1 MLSPPITTYSSKLLL
16 LPSTTSLT
24 LIIFPINTLLLLL
37 LQQSHT
43 SFLYTLFSLFNCS
56 SQSVHPSHVFI
67 LLCIMGSKRPLV
79 IMTPPTTTT
88 PDNYQQ
94 DPPAVIVPELPTSK
108 SSSSN
113 ALHPFENTLVNSSS
127 RRSSMSIHS
136 SGSKSNNSI
145 LEVSLSGSGS
155 KSIPVR
161 YGSKGADSDGLSVSQ
176 RELRDEDARLVYI
189 NDPLKTNET
198 FVFAGNSIRTSKY
211 SLLSFIPKNLF
222 EQFHRIA
229 YVYFLIIAILNQL
242 PQLAVFGRAVSIL
255 PLSFVLFVTAVKDA
269 YEDWRRHNS
278 DKIENNRLASVLVDG
293 NFVEKRW
300 RDVRVGEVI
309 RIKAN
314 EPIPC
319 DIVLLSTSDPTGVA
333 YVQTINLDGE
343 SNLKTRY
350 AKQETRGKEGFGG
363 VIKCEKPNR
372 NIYGFLANM
381 EVDGKKLSLGSSN
394 IVLRGCELKNTN
406 WAIGVAA
413 YCGSETKAMLNSSGA
428 PSKRSRLETRMN
440 FEIIWLSFF
449 LVALCTITSVCAA
462 VWLKRHKD
470 ELNLLPYYR
479 KLDFSEEGEVESY
492 EYYGWAWEVVFT
504 FLMSVI
510 VFQVMIPISLY
521 ISMELVRVGQ
531 AFFMIRDNRM
541 YDEETKSRF
550 QCRALN
556 INEDLGQIKYVFS
569 DKTGTLTQ
577 NKMEFQCASIWGVD
591 YSFTESSM
599 EGDQLEHS
607 VEGEIYLLLVHTF
620 LALPLMPHGFVYE
633 RNNNTRR
640 LFCVIICLVDGKVFR
655 PKMKVKVNPELLQLA
670 RSEFLNLEGK
680 RIHDFFL
687 ALATCN
693 TIVPLVVDSPDPDVK
708 LMDYQGESPDEQ
720 ALAYAAAAYG
730 FMLIER
736 TSGHIVIDIH
746 GQRQKFNVL
755 GMHEFDSDRKRMSVI
770 LGYPDNSVKV
780 FVKGA
785 DTSMLNVIEKSF
797 SMDLVRATEAHLHSY
812 SSIGLR
818 TLVIGMRD
826 LNASEYDQ
834 WHSSFEA
841 ASTAVFGRAAM
852 LRKVSSIVENSLS
865 ILGASAIE
873 DKLQQGV
880 PESIESLRI
889 AGIKVWVLT
898 GDKQETAISIG
909 YSSKLLTSKMNQ
921 IIINSNNKEAC
932 RKSLQD
938 ALVMSKK
945 LMSTSRVANSAGGSS
960 EETPI
965 ALIIDGTS
973 LVHILES
980 DLEEQLYELAS
991 GCSVVL
997 CCRVAPLQ
1005 KAGIVSLVKNR
1016 TSDMTLAIGDG
1027 ANDVSMIQK
1036 ADVGVGISGQEG
1048 RQAVMASDFAM
1059 GQFRFLVPLL
1069 LIHGHWN
1076 YQRLGYMILYNFY
1089 RNAVLVL
1096 VLFWYVLFTAFTL
1109 TTAIN
1114 EWSTTLYSIIYSSL
1128 PTIVVAIL
1136 DKDLGKR
1143 TLLKYPQLYG
1153 AGQRHEA
1160 YNKRLFALTMLD
1172 TLWQSMVI
1180 FWAPLFAYWHSTVDV
1195 ASIGDLW
1202 TFGVVILV
1210 NLHLA
1215 MDVVRWYWVTHVA
1228 IWGSI
1233 VATFISVMIIDA
1245 FPNLPGY
1252 WAFFHA
1258 AGTRLFWL
1266 LLLGIIIAALLPRL
1280 VVKFVYQYYF
1290 PNDIQICR
1298 ETEKNGYETVVE
1310 IHFRVLLFVPDFIGC
1325 YPKDRGFVITSECRI
1340 MAKAEGGKEPINE
1353 QAVANM
1359 YASMRSELNQIYS
1372 KITEL
1377 EMEVSEHILVI
1388 NAIQPLDQS
1397 RRCYRM
1403 IGGVLVER
1411 TIKEVLP
1418 AVQRNKEGLEEVV
1431 ARLNEALEKKKKE
1444 ITEFETKYKIR
1455 IRKADAEVKDE
1466 SGRKEGSAQGVLV
1479 GPAGGSE

>member
-1 MLSPPITTYSSKLLL
+1 
-16 LPSTTSLT
+16 
-24 LIIFPINTLLLLL
+24 
-37 LQQSHT
+37 
-43 SFLYTLFSLFNCS
+43 
-56 SQSVHPSHVFI
+56 
-67 LLCIMGSKRPLV
+67 MGSKRPFL
-79 IMTPPTTTT
+79 MTPFPTTTT
-88 PDNYQQ
+88 TNNYQQ
-94 DPPAVIVPELPTSK
+94 DDPPTTELRKSK

-113 ALHPFENTLVNSSS
+113 AFNNPFENSSS
-127 RRSSMSIHS
+127 RKSTSMSLHS
-136 SGSKSNNSI
+136 KSNNNSINEESLSRSGSKS
-145 LEVSLSGSGS
+145 
-155 KSIPVR
+155 KPVR
-161 YGSKGADSDGLSVSQ
+161 YGSKGADSEGLSMSQ

-189 NDPLKTNET
+189 NDPLKTNEN
-198 FVFAGNSIRTSKY
+198 FEFKGNSIRTAKY
-211 SLLSFIPKNLF
+211 SLLTFIPRNLF
-222 EQFHRIA
+222 EQFHRVA

-242 PQLAVFGRAVSIL
+242 PQLAVFGRGVSIL
-255 PLSFVLFVTAVKDA
+255 PLAFVLLVTAVKDVF
-269 YEDWRRHNS
+269 EDWRRHNS
-278 DKIENNRLASVLVDG
+278 DKVENNRLASVLVG
-293 NFVEKRW
+293 GEFVEKKW
-300 RDVRVGEVI
+300 RDVTVGEVI

-314 EPIPC
+314 EAIPC

-350 AKQETRGKEGFGG
+350 AKQETHGNKGGFGG

-394 IVLRGCELKNTN
+394 IVLRGCELKNTS
-406 WAIGVAA
+406 WAVGVAV

-440 FEIIWLSFF
+440 SEIIWLSFF
-449 LVALCTITSVCAA
+449 LVVLCTVTSVCAA

-479 KLDFSEEGEVESY
+479 KLDFSKEGKVDSY
-492 EYYGWAWEVVFT
+492 KYYGWGLEVFFT

-510 VFQVMIPISLY
+510 VFQVMIPIALY

-531 AFFMIRDNRM
+531 AYFMIRDNRM
-541 YDEETKSRF
+541 YDEATKSRF

-591 YSFTESSM
+591 YSSTKSSM
-599 EGDQLEHS
+599 EGEQVERS
-607 VEGEIYLLLVHTF
+607 VE
-620 LALPLMPHGFVYE
+620 
-633 RNNNTRR
+633 
-640 LFCVIICLVDGKVFR
+640 VDGKVFR
-655 PKMKVKVNPELLQLA
+655 PKMKVRVNPELLQLT
-670 RSEFLNLEGK
+670 RSGLQNVEGK
-680 RIHDFFL
+680 RIHNFFL

-693 TIVPLVVDSPDPDVK
+693 TIVPLVVDTPDPDVK
-708 LMDYQGESPDEQ
+708 LIDYQGESPDEQ

-736 TSGHIVIDIH
+736 TSGHIVVDIH
-746 GQRQKFNVL
+746 GERQKFNVL
-755 GMHEFDSDRKRMSVI
+755 GLHEFDSDRKRMSVI

-785 DTSMLNVIEKSF
+785 DTAMLSVINKSF
-797 SMDLVRATEAHLHSY
+797 NMDLVRATEAHLHSY
-812 SSIGLR
+812 SSMGLR

-826 LNASEYDQ
+826 LKASEFEQ
-834 WHSSFEA
+834 WHTSFEA

-852 LRKVSSIVENSLS
+852 LRKVSSIVENNLS

-909 YSSKLLTSKMNQ
+909 YSSKLLTSNMTQ
-921 IIINSNNKEAC
+921 IIINSNNRESC

-945 LMSTSRVANSAGGSS
+945 LMSTSGVANNAGGSS
-960 EETPI
+960 DATPI

-973 LVHILES
+973 LVHILDSE
-980 DLEEQLYELAS
+980 LEEQLFQLAS
-991 GCSVVL
+991 RCSVVL

-1005 KAGIVSLVKNR
+1005 KAGIIALVKNR

-1027 ANDVSMIQK
+1027 ANDVSMIQM

-1076 YQRLGYMILYNFY
+1076 YQRLGYMILY
-1089 RNAVLVL
+1089 
-1096 VLFWYVLFTAFTL
+1096 VLFTAFTL

-1114 EWSTTLYSIIYSSL
+1114 EWSTTLYSIVYSSL
-1128 PTIVVAIL
+1128 PTIIVGIL

-1160 YNKRLFALTMLD
+1160 YNKKLFVLTMLD

-1180 FWAPLFAYWHSTVDV
+1180 FWAPLFAYWSSTVDV

-1215 MDVVRWYWVTHVA
+1215 MDVIRWYWVTHVV

-1233 VATFISVMIIDA
+1233 VATFICVMIIDA
-1245 FPNLPGY
+1245 IPNLPGY

-1280 VVKFVYQYYF
+1280 V
-1290 PNDIQICR
+1290 ICR
-1298 ETEKNGYETVVE
+1298 EAEKVGYERVVE
-1310 IHFRVLLFVPDFIGC
+1310 SG
-1325 YPKDRGFVITSECRI
+1325 
-1340 MAKAEGGKEPINE
+1340 
-1353 QAVANM
+1353 
-1359 YASMRSELNQIYS
+1359 QI
-1372 KITEL
+1372 
-1377 EMEVSEHILVI
+1377 EMLPVSD
-1388 NAIQPLDQS
+1388 NPL
-1397 RRCYRM
+1397 R
-1403 IGGVLVER
+1403 
-1411 TIKEVLP
+1411 
-1418 AVQRNKEGLEEVV
+1418 
-1431 ARLNEALEKKKKE
+1431 
-1444 ITEFETKYKIR
+1444 
-1455 IRKADAEVKDE
+1455 
-1466 SGRKEGSAQGVLV
+1466 
-1479 GPAGGSE
+1479 

>member
-1 MLSPPITTYSSKLLL
+1 MTV
-16 LPSTTSLT
+16 PS
-24 LIIFPINTLLLLL
+24 
-37 LQQSHT
+37 
-43 SFLYTLFSLFNCS
+43 
-56 SQSVHPSHVFI
+56 
-67 LLCIMGSKRPLV
+67 
-79 IMTPPTTTT
+79 PTTTSST
-88 PDNYQQ
+88 SID
-94 DPPAVIVPELPTSK
+94 PELPKSK

-113 ALHPFENTLVNSSS
+113 NAFNPFENTLNNSSSS
-127 RRSSMSIHS
+127 RRSS
-136 SGSKSNNSI
+136 GSRSNNSI
-145 LEVSLSGSGS
+145 HEVSLSSSGS
-155 KSIPVR
+155 IKSKPVR
-161 YGSKGADSDGLSVSQ
+161 YGSKGGADSEGLSMSQ

-189 NDPLKTNET
+189 NEPFKTNEA
-198 FVFAGNSIRTSKY
+198 FEFAANSIRTSKY
-211 SLLSFIPKNLF
+211 SLLTFIPRNLF
-222 EQFHRIA
+222 EQFHRVA

-242 PQLAVFGRAVSIL
+242 PQLAVFGRTVSIL
-255 PLSFVLFVTAVKDA
+255 PLAFVLFVTAVKDV
-269 YEDWRRHNS
+269 YEDWRRHQN
-278 DKIENNRLASVLVDG
+278 DKVENNRLASVMVDG
-293 NFVEKRW
+293 GRSFVEKKW

-309 RIKAN
+309 KIKAN
-314 EPIPC
+314 ETIPC
-319 DIVLLSTSDPTGVA
+319 DTVLLSTSDPTGVA

-350 AKQETRGKEGFGG
+350 AKQETHGKEGFGG

-394 IVLRGCELKNTN
+394 IVLRGCELKNTS
-406 WAIGVAA
+406 WAIGVAV
-413 YCGSETKAMLNSSGA
+413 YCGSETKAMLNNSGA
-428 PSKRSRLETRMN
+428 PSKRSRLETCMN
-440 FEIIWLSFF
+440 SEIIWLSFF
-449 LVALCTITSVCAA
+449 LVALCTVTSVCVA

-479 KLDFSEEGEVESY
+479 KLDFSEGDVDSY
-492 EYYGWAWEVVFT
+492 EYYGWGLEIFFT

-531 AFFMIRDNRM
+531 AYFMFQDKRM
-541 YDEETKSRF
+541 YDEATKSRF

-591 YSFTESSM
+591 YSSKENNSM
-599 EGDQLEHS
+599 ERDEVVEHS
-607 VEGEIYLLLVHTF
+607 VK
-620 LALPLMPHGFVYE
+620 
-633 RNNNTRR
+633 
-640 LFCVIICLVDGKVFR
+640 VDGKVFR
-655 PKMKVKVNPELLQLA
+655 PKMKVKVNPELLQLS
-670 RSEFLNLEGK
+670 RSGLQNVEGK

-687 ALATCN
+687 AMATCN
-693 TIVPLVVDSPDPDVK
+693 TIVPLVVDTPDPDVK
-708 LMDYQGESPDEQ
+708 LIDYQGESPDEQ

-730 FMLIER
+730 FMLTER

-755 GMHEFDSDRKRMSVI
+755 GLHEFDSDRKRMSVI

-785 DTSMLNVIEKSF
+785 DTSMLNVIDKSF
-797 SMDLVRATEAHLHSY
+797 KMDLVRATEAHLHSY
-812 SSIGLR
+812 SSMGLR

-826 LNASEYDQ
+826 LNASEFEQ
-834 WHSSFEA
+834 WHGSFEA
-841 ASTAVFGRAAM
+841 ASTAVFGRAVM
-852 LRKVSSIVENSLS
+852 LHKVSSIVENNLT

-873 DKLQQGV
+873 DKLQQCV

-909 YSSKLLTSKMNQ
+909 YSSKLLTSNMTQ
-921 IIINSNNKEAC
+921 IIINSKNRESC

-945 LMSTSRVANSAGGSS
+945 LMSTSDVANNAGGSS
-960 EETPI
+960 HATPV

-973 LVHILES
+973 LVHILDSE
-980 DLEEQLYELAS
+980 LEEQLFQLAS
-991 GCSVVL
+991 RCSVVL

-1005 KAGIVSLVKNR
+1005 KAGIVALVKNR
-1016 TSDMTLAIGDG
+1016 TSDLTLAIGDG
-1027 ANDVSMIQK
+1027 ANDVSMIQM

-1096 VLFWYVLFTAFTL
+1096 VLFWYVLYTAFTL

-1114 EWSTTLYSIIYSSL
+1114 EWSSTLYSIIYSSL
-1128 PTIVVAIL
+1128 PTIIVGIL
-1136 DKDLGKR
+1136 DKDVGKR

-1153 AGQRHEA
+1153 AGQRHVA
-1160 YNKRLFALTMLD
+1160 YNKKLFLLTMLD

-1180 FWAPLFAYWHSTVDV
+1180 FWAPLFAYWSSTVDV

-1202 TFGVVILV
+1202 TLGVVILV

-1215 MDVVRWYWVTHVA
+1215 MDVIRWYWVTHAV

-1245 FPNLPGY
+1245 IPNLPGY
-1252 WAFFHA
+1252 WAFFDA
-1258 AGTRLFWL
+1258 AGTGLFWL
-1266 LLLGIIIAALLPRL
+1266 LLLGIIVAALLPRL
-1280 VVKFVYQYYF
+1280 VVRFVYQYYF

-1298 ETEKNGYETVVE
+1298 EAEKIGYERVVE
-1310 IHFRVLLFVPDFIGC
+1310 SGHIEML
-1325 YPKDRGFVITSECRI
+1325 
-1340 MAKAEGGKEPINE
+1340 PI
-1353 QAVANM
+1353 
-1359 YASMRSELNQIYS
+1359 
-1372 KITEL
+1372 
-1377 EMEVSEHILVI
+1377 
-1388 NAIQPLDQS
+1388 
-1397 RRCYRM
+1397 
-1403 IGGVLVER
+1403 
-1411 TIKEVLP
+1411 
-1418 AVQRNKEGLEEVV
+1418 
-1431 ARLNEALEKKKKE
+1431 
-1444 ITEFETKYKIR
+1444 
-1455 IRKADAEVKDE
+1455 
-1466 SGRKEGSAQGVLV
+1466 
-1479 GPAGGSE
+1479 